1 MFRILLL
8 MILCHIVD
16 DFVAQPV
23 CLAKLKQRQ
32 WWIDNGHTDH
42 KYKDDY
48 KIALLIH
55 SISWSIMVHLPW
67 LFVPTSD
74 LLLLLSVAANTV
86 IHYIT
91 DDMKANK
98 LMLNLEQDQLIHFT
112 QILATFTIFSLF

>member
-32 WWIDNGHTDH
+32 WWIDNGHTDP

-48 KIALLIH
+48 KTALLIH
-55 SISWSIMVHLPW
+55 SISWSIMVHLPFDARPDER
-67 LFVPTSD
+67 L
-74 LLLLLSVAANTV
+74 VAVAVGRCKHCDTLYNR
-86 IHYIT
+86 
-91 DDMKANK
+91 
-98 LMLNLEQDQLIHFT
+98 
-112 QILATFTIFSLF
+112 